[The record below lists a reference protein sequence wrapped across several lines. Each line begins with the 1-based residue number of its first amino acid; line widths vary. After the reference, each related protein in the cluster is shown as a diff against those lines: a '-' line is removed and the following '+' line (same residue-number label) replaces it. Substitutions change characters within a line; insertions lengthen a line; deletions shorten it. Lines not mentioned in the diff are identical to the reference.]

1 MTDRKKDIILEIKNL
16 RLDFG
21 GSKEVLHDVNFV
33 LKRNSITGMAGRS
46 GSGKSL
52 TALTILGLQNSEK
65 CNYSGNILL
74 HINGESIDLLGFSEK
89 EYEKIR
95 GSKISMVFQ
104 DIYSSFDPRLKCGV
118 QLIEVLKTHTGKSN
132 KECVLEAKEHFRKFG
147 LNTRIFDSY
156 PHQVSGGELQRVA
169 FAIALASSPDLL
181 IADEPVTNLDAI
193 SKKEILDLIKNIND
207 KNNLSI
213 LYISHDIA
221 SIQYLTDEIVL
232 MDSGETS
239 IVKADKILDK
249 QLNMRFSVK
258 EDIADTKPVLQLKD
272 IRKKYKR
279 NSIFDI
285 FSSSGELVALKN
297 ISFSLNKGEILGI
310 VGESG
315 SGKSTLARIIMGL
328 EKAEKG
334 QYIFEEKDY
343 ISANKKD
350 IEYLR
355 KNIQMVYQ
363 NPANSLNP
371 LLSNKILIK
380 EPFEV
385 LGLRFD
391 ENEMLTRIEN
401 TLSKLNLNMDILNR
415 YPQQISGGEAQRLA
429 IARVLLLE
437 PKVIIFDEAVSSLD
451 NQNQYDLL
459 NNLLDLQ
466 KERILSYIY
475 ITHDLVLA
483 RSFCQ
488 KLIIMKD
495 GEIVESGLTVDI
507 FKNPKAEYTK
517 KLLNAVF

>member
-285 FSSSGELVALKN
+285 FSSSGEFVALKN

-334 QYIFEEKDY
+334 QYIFGEKDY

-355 KNIQMVYQ
+355 KKY
-363 NPANSLNP
+363 
-371 LLSNKILIK
+371 SN
-380 EPFEV
+380 
-385 LGLRFD
+385 G
-391 ENEMLTRIEN
+391 
-401 TLSKLNLNMDILNR
+401 LSKSCQFIE
-415 YPQQISGGEAQRLA
+415 SSAQ
-429 IARVLLLE
+429 
-437 PKVIIFDEAVSSLD
+437 
-451 NQNQYDLL
+451 
-459 NNLLDLQ
+459 
-466 KERILSYIY
+466 
-475 ITHDLVLA
+475 
-483 RSFCQ
+483 
-488 KLIIMKD
+488 
-495 GEIVESGLTVDI
+495 
-507 FKNPKAEYTK
+507 
-517 KLLNAVF
+517 

>member
-1 MTDRKKDIILEIKNL
+1 
-16 RLDFG
+16 
-21 GSKEVLHDVNFV
+21 
-33 LKRNSITGMAGRS
+33 
-46 GSGKSL
+46 
-52 TALTILGLQNSEK
+52 
-65 CNYSGNILL
+65 
-74 HINGESIDLLGFSEK
+74 
-89 EYEKIR
+89 
-95 GSKISMVFQ
+95 
-104 DIYSSFDPRLKCGV
+104 
-118 QLIEVLKTHTGKSN
+118 
-132 KECVLEAKEHFRKFG
+132 
-147 LNTRIFDSY
+147 
-156 PHQVSGGELQRVA
+156 
-169 FAIALASSPDLL
+169 
-181 IADEPVTNLDAI
+181 
-193 SKKEILDLIKNIND
+193 
-207 KNNLSI
+207 
-213 LYISHDIA
+213 
-221 SIQYLTDEIVL
+221 
-232 MDSGETS
+232 
-239 IVKADKILDK
+239 
-249 QLNMRFSVK
+249 
-258 EDIADTKPVLQLKD
+258 
-272 IRKKYKR
+272 
-279 NSIFDI
+279 
-285 FSSSGELVALKN
+285 
-297 ISFSLNKGEILGI
+297 
-310 VGESG
+310 
-315 SGKSTLARIIMGL
+315 
-328 EKAEKG
+328 
-334 QYIFEEKDY
+334 
-343 ISANKKD
+343 
-350 IEYLR
+350 
-355 KNIQMVYQ
+355 MVYQ

-459 NNLLDLQ
+459 NNLMDLQ